1 MNMKNYLITLILI
14 SIITGAF
21 SYLSSG
27 FCYEKQ
33 IRYLSMLLTL
43 LALLSPL
50 PALLS
55 TIDPDHLEIA
65 LPEQADSAFGMLLKS
80 KTEERIN
87 EQLCAE
93 ITRRCGLKEDEFT
106 VRTELFLDKEQSTF
120 SMSGVEICLHS
131 IGAIVKRE
139 EIRSV
144 VAMVSENCIFKEEP
158 KPKGGTANDRRSDEK

>member
-1 MNMKNYLITLILI
+1 MKHYLITLILI
-14 SIITGAF
+14 SIITGGL

-50 PALLS
+50 PTLLS
-55 TIDPDHLEIA
+55 SVDPGHLEVT
-65 LPEQADSAFGMLLKS
+65 LPEQADSAFGMLLKD

-93 ITRRCGLKEDEFT
+93 IIRRCGLKENDFT
-106 VRTELFLDKEQSTF
+106 VRTELILDKDRSTF
-120 SMSGVEICLHS
+120 SMSGVEISLHS
-131 IGAIVKRE
+131 IGAVLKRE

-144 VAMVSENCIFKEEP
+144 VKIVSENCVFKEEP
-158 KPKGGTANDRRSDEK
+158 KTKGGTADDQRADEE